1 MTKLKSF
8 WARTNFCTGFSRVFE
23 KNTLQ
28 TLVLVISLIKLPPNS
43 KKVFSLECFNWF
55 TKRVW
60 YHWPPNFTKENEIFI
75 GFSRKTIT
83 WFKSYL
89 CKRKFK
95 IGINTSYS
103 SPVNLLCGVPQG
115 SILGPLLFLLCI
127 NDLPQAVVN
136 DSLLYVD
143 DTYIVFQH
151 KAKLKLK
158 SN

>member
-28 TLVLVISLIKLPPNS
+28 TLVLVISPIKLPPNS
-43 KKVFSLECFNWF
+43 KKVFSLERFNWF
-55 TKRVW
+55 TKSVW

-103 SPVNLLCGVPQG
+103 SSVNLLCGVPQG
-115 SILGPLLFLLCI
+115 SMFRSTLVSTLHKWLAPSCCQRL
-127 NDLPQAVVN
+127 VT
-136 DSLLYVD
+136 LYWWYLYSFP
-143 DTYIVFQH
+143 T
-151 KAKLKLK
+151 
-158 SN
+158 